1 MPCGL
6 SKHERILCDRGW
18 SARADNRIPGKPF
31 FIVVLTLTLLNGT
44 CQPLPE
50 LDYTPY
56 AFSTAAGLAGF
67 PGTNS
72 GPGSF
77 ARFHNPAGVAVDVS
91 NNVYVADTF
100 NGAIRKTTPAGTN
113 WTVSTLASGFN
124 YPYGVAVD
132 ISNNVYVADTLNGA
146 IRKMTPLGT
155 NWTVSTLASGFNYP
169 NSVAV
174 DTNGN
179 VYVADSYNSIIRKVT
194 PLGGVTT
201 LAGQL
206 GSPGTND
213 GTGTAARFNLPLGVA
228 VDSAGNVYVAD
239 TYNETIRK
247 VTASGVVSTLAGM
260 PGVSGGVD
268 GTGSVA
274 RFDFPSGVAV
284 DSATNVYVADTD
296 NDTIRRVTPA
306 GVVTTLGGLLGNA
319 GSTDAAGNGARFNNP
334 QGVAASANGIS
345 IYVADSGN
353 CTIRSGVLVISVP
366 AIVPGSLAFSSNHF
380 GFNLTGT
387 AEQLVVVQTSTN
399 LVNWLPIWTN
409 TFGTGLLPFS
419 DPQSGVSSERFYR
432 AFTP

>member
-1 MPCGL
+1 M
-6 SKHERILCDRGW
+6 
-18 SARADNRIPGKPF
+18 KPF
-31 FIVVLTLTLLNGT
+31 LFVLLILTLFDGI
-44 CQPLPE
+44 CQALPQ

-77 ARFHNPAGVAVDVS
+77 ARFYNPAGVAADVNGNLYVADTFNGAIRKMTPAKTNWTVTTLASGLNYPYGVAVDVS
-91 NNVYVADTF
+91 NNVYVADTLS
-100 NGAIRKTTPAGTN
+100 GAIRKITPVGTN
-113 WTVSTLASGFN
+113 WTVT
-124 YPYGVAVD
+124 
-132 ISNNVYVADTLNGA
+132 
-146 IRKMTPLGT
+146 
-155 NWTVSTLASGFNYP
+155 TLASGFNYP

-174 DTNGN
+174 DANGN

-194 PLGGVTT
+194 PSGGITT

-213 GTGTAARFNLPLGVA
+213 ATGTAARFNLPMGVA
-228 VDSAGNVYVAD
+228 VDNAGNVYVAD

-247 VTASGVVSTLAGM
+247 VTTNGVVSTLAGM

-268 GTGSVA
+268 GTNGVA
-274 RFDFPSGVAV
+274 RFVYPTGVAV
-284 DSATNVYVADTD
+284 DTNGNVYVADTG
-296 NDTIRRVTPA
+296 NDTIRRVTAA
-306 GVVTTLGGLLGNA
+306 GVVTTLGGLLDNA
-319 GSTDAAGNGARFNNP
+319 GSTDAAGNGARFYNP
-334 QGVAASANGIS
+334 QGIAASPNGIS
-345 IYVADSGN
+345 LYVADSGN
-353 CTIRSGVLVISVP
+353 CTIRSGLLVINVP
-366 AIVPGSLAFSSNHF
+366 VIVPGSLAFSNNAF

-419 DPQSGVSSERFYR
+419 DPQSGVFPQRFYR
-432 AFTP
+432 AFSP